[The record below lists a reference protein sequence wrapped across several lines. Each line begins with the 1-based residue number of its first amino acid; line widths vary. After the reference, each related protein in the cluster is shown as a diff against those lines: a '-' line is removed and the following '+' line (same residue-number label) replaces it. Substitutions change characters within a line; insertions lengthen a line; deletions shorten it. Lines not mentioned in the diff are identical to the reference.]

1 MEFAFSLLFGLAL
14 GFTLTI
20 PPGPMNALIAFQSV
34 RSLRGGIIT
43 GVGAMSADLV
53 LGVLVYAVH
62 AVLDLGA
69 VLRWVY
75 LVGAV
80 VMTVFGVRILLRVGA
95 PEPPSRSGI
104 RTYTQAVLVGVSNPF
119 QIAWWLTAGLAFAY
133 LGGLVLFVGL
143 FAAIAIWVVAF
154 PYALHLGTRRHPEV
168 ARAVVYVSV
177 ALMLAFAAYFVLLAW

>member
-14 GFTLTI
+14 GFSLTI
-20 PPGPMNALIAFQSV
+20 PPGPMNALIAFRSV

-43 GVGAMSADLV
+43 GFGAMSADLV
-53 LGVLVYAVH
+53 LGVFVYALH
-62 AVLDLGA
+62 AELDLGA

-80 VMTVFGVRILLRVGA
+80 VMAVFGVRILLHAGG
-95 PEPPSRSGI
+95 PEPPPLSGI

-133 LGGLVLFVGL
+133 LGGVVLFFGL
-143 FAAIAIWVVAF
+143 FVAIAIWVVMF
-154 PYALHLGTRRHPEV
+154 PYALHVGTRRRPGV
-168 ARAVVYVSV
+168 ARAVVYASV
-177 ALMLAFAAYFVLLAW
+177 ALMLVFAAYFLLLAA